1 MGKTVAEV
9 FGTEKNSAL
18 AAAEIFAMRIDMEN
32 RTVEAKIAPA
42 KTVHKSEIYTLQSK
56 ICEKLGIQNVRLV
69 PVYSPSLL
77 GDDYFG
83 DIAAEAARRGV
94 PVNGF
99 FNGCSAHFGDGKLEI
114 ELAHGGVDILLRER
128 CDKVMQQIIREE
140 FGVSVEVVFS
150 GVTEV
155 DPDSVKIEPP
165 PLRTAAAAYPAPAP
179 RIVSSIS
186 TESFDTA
193 DLPIDTSEMKTVMG
207 KPIRERPMR
216 LADVNMQSSR
226 ELNI

>member
-114 ELAHGGVDILLRER
+114 ELAHGGVGILLRER

-140 FGVSVEVVFS
+140 FG
-150 GVTEV
+150 TEV
-155 DPDSVKIEPP
+155 
-165 PLRTAAAAYPAPAP
+165 
-179 RIVSSIS
+179 
-186 TESFDTA
+186 
-193 DLPIDTSEMKTVMG
+193 
-207 KPIRERPMR
+207 
-216 LADVNMQSSR
+216 
-226 ELNI
+226 

>member
-42 KTVHKSEIYTLQSK
+42 KTIHKSEIYTLQSK

-114 ELAHGGVDILLRER
+114 ELAHGGMDILLRER

-140 FGVSVEVVFS
+140 FGTEVKVVFS

-155 DPDSVKIEPP
+155 DMAADNAELFASGAALCFACSG
-165 PLRTAAAAYPAPAP
+165 LRTAADEL
-179 RIVSSIS
+179 R
-186 TESFDTA
+186 
-193 DLPIDTSEMKTVMG
+193 TVAKLRAVCGGICRRRRRG
-207 KPIRERPMR
+207 KGRSCRT
-216 LADVNMQSSR
+216 
-226 ELNI
+226 

>member
-18 AAAEIFAMRIDMEN
+18 AAVEIFAMRIDMEN

-83 DIAAEAARRGV
+83 DIAAEAVQRTLWRWQARNRACARWCGHSSAGTLRQSHAADNPRRIRHRGEGRFLRR
-94 PVNGF
+94 NG
-99 FNGCSAHFGDGKLEI
+99 G
-114 ELAHGGVDILLRER
+114 
-128 CDKVMQQIIREE
+128 
-140 FGVSVEVVFS
+140 
-150 GVTEV
+150 
-155 DPDSVKIEPP
+155 
-165 PLRTAAAAYPAPAP
+165 
-179 RIVSSIS
+179 
-186 TESFDTA
+186 
-193 DLPIDTSEMKTVMG
+193 
-207 KPIRERPMR
+207 
-216 LADVNMQSSR
+216 
-226 ELNI
+226 